1 MIAMRLERCEHAL
14 WIGCTRVRF
23 TREAAVAQV
32 AFVEVPAQVFPFD
45 LILSM
50 HPEKAMI
57 PNLQSRRRRRCR
69 HRYLIWSLRM

>member
-50 HPEKAMI
+50 RPERAK
-57 PNLQSRRRRRCR
+57 LSK
-69 HRYLIWSLRM
+69 L